1 LLKLI
6 VQHSPKL
13 LAFLC
18 GLHLRLSKPQWQHVL
33 RLADALIV
41 SETRHKTIAGV
52 YRLIV
57 DAPDASNGADTLRIS
72 PWTAEDLRAPL
83 RHFIVADVVT
93 YAHQSDHWTLYVSL
107 DDSLGAKDKGT
118 RHLEAVEYHHDHTKS
133 QGKKKPYYTNGTVH
147 VEVRLE
153 LGTRS
158 YAYDWRLYLREKTV
172 RRLNRAR
179 DPEQRLHFRKK
190 TTLAQEMLA
199 ELQQLLPAGFQV
211 YVLFD
216 SWYAANRLLKFC
228 RRQGWHVVCAITSNR
243 KLDDQK
249 LSQWPQALRHQ
260 RYQHVQLTATDG
272 RQRPYLVRPL
282 QGRLTHLSFDVCVL
296 ISKRHHRDKHPKYF
310 LCTALSLSAQQIL
323 SIYQKRWPVEVDNFY
338 VKQHLGLADFRV
350 QSYEATEKWFAVV
363 FLALVFLQWRL
374 NHAHAQEPWH
384 ALADVVRQHRYEH
397 ARTLLE
403 TACQEAAKLSDY
415 LPVLKR
421 FLCEPT

>member
-1 LLKLI
+1 MLKLI

-83 RHFIVADVVT
+83 RHFIVADLVT

-216 SWYAANRLLKFC
+216 SWFAANRLLKFC
-228 RRQGWHVVCAITSNR
+228 RRQSWHVVCAITSNR

-310 LCTALSLSAQQIL
+310 LCTDLSLSAQQIL

-338 VKQHLGLADFRV
+338 VKQHLCLADFRV